1 MTSGDWKIVL
11 TLAGILIGAFLLA
24 ALVDKLTER
33 NGR

>member
-11 TLAGILIGAFLLA
+11 TLAGILIGAFALA
-24 ALVDKLTER
+24 ALVDKLTGK